1 MNCMKITKQLEIK
14 TGRGFLKEKTFLSF
28 LISISLSFVC
38 IFFNLLMLVHTEKPD
53 NN

>member
-1 MNCMKITKQLEIK
+1 MNCMKITKRFEVK
-14 TGRGFLKEKTFLSF
+14 SGRGFLKEETFLSL
-28 LISISLSFVC
+28 LISISLSSAC